1 VLKWFSADAFMQK
14 QPSAVLGN
22 TAFSDLHLSAT
33 ASSTLLPQMVNLPQM
48 QQRRKKEASS
58 AEGIAIDAS
67 NSDEL
72 IESNS
77 GKHSFL
83 LFFLTFLFVCFFM
96 ISYDRV
102 PTPKS

>member
-1 VLKWFSADAFMQK
+1 MQK

-48 QQRRKKEASS
+48 QQSAAKRSKKEASS

-67 NSDEL
+67 NSDE
-72 IESNS
+72 
-77 GKHSFL
+77 
-83 LFFLTFLFVCFFM
+83 
-96 ISYDRV
+96 
-102 PTPKS
+102 